1 MSIHISIT
9 EPPAQGCRKEKTRI
23 TLHSDKNRNL
33 LSLSVKNKR
42 NISVVNNY
50 EENLFPD
57 GNQDQLKQH
66 EETIMINA
74 SKNRLSMLIKNSTND
89 GKDDIDYNTEKRK
102 RIEDLSSGLGY
113 DLHQQNPELGLSDNR
128 NASKS
133 QQNSISTLY
142 PKPFSRILQ
151 DKDETTTGIDLI
163 PQRKIHVKVNL
174 IIKKSPIKRIKL

>member
-66 EETIMINA
+66 EETRFNA
-74 SKNRLSMLIKNSTND
+74 NKNRLSMLIKNSTND
-89 GKDDIDYNTEKRK
+89 GKDYIDYNTEKKK